1 MWCDCGQHW
10 GVPILRK
17 LPLWGRLSLVGV
29 ALFAVTAGA
38 FALRDAQRR
47 PAEDAPRVEFTLD
60 GLDCPV
66 WCAVRLTESV
76 DGLDGARVE
85 SLDQKNGK
93 VIVRHDPNRQNVE
106 ALHKLFDARGFAVK
120 ASEPIERQ

>member
-1 MWCDCGQHW
+1 MTF
-10 GVPILRK
+10 LRK
-17 LPLWGRLSLVGV
+17 LPLWGRLSLAGV
-29 ALFAVTAGA
+29 AVFAAIAGA

-47 PAEDAPRVEFTLD
+47 PAADAPRIEFTLE

-93 VIVRHDPNRQNVE
+93 VIVRHDPNRQNVQ
-106 ALHKLFDARGFAVK
+106 ALHKLFDARGFAVT
-120 ASEPIERQ
+120 ASEPVKPGARIEPR